1 MKANIKRFIIFCTA
15 VCFGVVNLCRPVI
28 VHAKQVYGYGYY
40 FRTEWIPK
48 YTSYTFHL
56 GSGYVN
62 TAIPAI
68 RSAIAAMNNNSRFSL
83 TYNEAVKPAET
94 EDGVCTIGSELDNYA
109 ILALCGT
116 SNACMVTMCTRG
128 SAGKI
133 KETDIFVNNAFGWA
147 HSTSTSVY
155 DYQGAFT
162 HELGHALGLLDMYHY
177 AHNDY
182 EDYVRFQKW
191 FTTDESLPTMYGVAT
206 YKDSKKIVYPYLRT
220 LESGDCNGLE
230 YVYKLIV
237 CG

>member
-1 MKANIKRFIIFCTA
+1 MKANIKRFIIFCSA

-28 VHAKQVYGYGYY
+28 VRAQQVYGYGYY
-40 FRTEWIPK
+40 FRTEGIPK

-56 GSGYVN
+56 GSGYAN
-62 TAIPAI
+62 AAIPAI

-83 TYNEAVKPAET
+83 TYNETVKLAEIA
-94 EDGVCTIGSELDNYA
+94 DGVCTIGSELDNGTME
-109 ILALCGT
+109 ILCGDGT
-116 SNACMVTMCTRG
+116 YMGTVLSRG
-128 SAGKI
+128 KAGKI
-133 KETDIFVNNAFGWA
+133 KEVDIFVNAACGWV
-147 HSTSTSVY
+147 HSTSTSAY

-191 FTTDESLPTMYGVAT
+191 FTTDESLPTMYGFAT

-220 LESGDCNGLE
+220 LESGDCNGLD
-230 YVYKLIV
+230 YIYKLIV
-237 CG
+237 CA